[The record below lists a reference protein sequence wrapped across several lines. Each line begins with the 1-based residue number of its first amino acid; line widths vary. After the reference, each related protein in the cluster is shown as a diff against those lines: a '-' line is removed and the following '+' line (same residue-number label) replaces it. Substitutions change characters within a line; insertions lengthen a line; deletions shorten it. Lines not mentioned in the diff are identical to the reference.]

1 MKSLPYGLVNSNPL
15 KNTSLNVTVNEWRTA
30 DKELR
35 VRIKSTASTSP
46 KHRGGSLSTELKT
59 ELEGIELS
67 ASARLRSPGG
77 QLAKY
82 GCCMPLP
89 PPSNSNGREG
99 VMGLVFCH
107 LVYYSHLHAHCLL
120 IYFINYLITLTWL
133 PAPLFC
139 SFPLF
144 N

>member
-1 MKSLPYGLVNSNPL
+1 MSLL
-15 KNTSLNVTVNEWRTA
+15 TNEA

-46 KHRGGSLSTELKT
+46 KHQGGSLSTELKT

-89 PPSNSNGREG
+89 PPFKQQRSRGGNGISF
-99 VMGLVFCH
+99 LPP
-107 LVYYSHLHAHCLL
+107 CLL
-120 IYFINYLITLTWL
+120 LTPTCPLPSDLLYQLPYYLNLIASAFVLLFPIVQLTPDL
-133 PAPLFC
+133 D
-139 SFPLF
+139 
-144 N
+144 

>member
-1 MKSLPYGLVNSNPL
+1 MPL
-15 KNTSLNVTVNEWRTA
+15 LTNEA

-46 KHRGGSLSTELKT
+46 KHQGGSLSTELKT

-89 PPSNSNGREG
+89 PPSNSNRREG
-99 VMGLVFCH
+99 RGGNGISFLPP
-107 LVYYSHLHAHCLL
+107 CLL
-120 IYFINYLITLTWL
+120 LTPTCPLPSDLLYQLPYYLNLIASAFVLLFPIVQLTPDL
-133 PAPLFC
+133 D
-139 SFPLF
+139 
-144 N
+144 